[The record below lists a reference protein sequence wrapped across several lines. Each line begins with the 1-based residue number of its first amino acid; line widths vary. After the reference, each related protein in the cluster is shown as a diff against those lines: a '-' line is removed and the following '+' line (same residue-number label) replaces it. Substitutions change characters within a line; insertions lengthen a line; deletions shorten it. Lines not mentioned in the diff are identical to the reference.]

1 PDLLDPAF
9 ETGLAV
15 FHRRYSTNTYPNW
28 TLAQPF
34 RFSCHNGEINTV
46 QTNRN
51 AVHAYARGLEP
62 PLPGR
67 DLLSPKVSDS
77 ASLDEGLEHLGLEK
91 SWSILRAMRLTIP
104 PVWESEADVWGP
116 EAIDVFTYYR
126 RAYGSLGAWDGPAGI
141 IATDGR
147 ILAGLVDR
155 MGLRPVRWFS
165 DQRGWL
171 YVASESG
178 VFGLDNSTILA
189 SGQLQP
195 GQMIA
200 MDTATGERMDSHQV
214 MSRIVEEVQEELG
227 PDVHG

>member
-1 PDLLDPAF
+1 
-9 ETGLAV
+9 
-15 FHRRYSTNTYPNW
+15 
-28 TLAQPF
+28 
-34 RFSCHNGEINTV
+34 
-46 QTNRN
+46 
-51 AVHAYARGLEP
+51 
-62 PLPGR
+62 
-67 DLLSPKVSDS
+67 
-77 ASLDEGLEHLGLEK
+77 
-91 SWSILRAMRLTIP
+91 IP

-165 DQRGWL
+165 DRRGWL
-171 YVASESG
+171 DVASESG
-178 VFGLDNSTILA
+178 VFGLDSSTIVA

-195 GQMIA
+195 GQVIA
-200 MDTATGERMDSHQV
+200 MATPTGERMDSHQV

-227 PDVHG
+227 HDVHGLNRAQIIVPESFDFTSRV